1 MKMGNTVHS
10 IEFWAF
16 GLGGQMSTYTL
27 PFSYSRYP
35 DSRASSFYSVKESL
49 LTKAVKI
56 TRSCPRGTWE
66 MALIELQWPPTP
78 FHNSCSKSDFK

>member
-1 MKMGNTVHS
+1 MKIGNMIHS

-16 GLGGQMSTYTL
+16 GLSGQMSTYTL

-56 TRSCPRGTWE
+56 T
-66 MALIELQWPPTP
+66 
-78 FHNSCSKSDFK
+78 